1 LLPNKPR
8 PQKSRRRKFVRE
20 TLMRLIKTLLAASA
34 LTAMLA
40 GGAYAKT
47 LVYCSEGSPEGFDP
61 GLYESGTTLD
71 VNVATYEGLVKF
83 KLGSTEVEP
92 ALAEKWEIS
101 KDGLTYTFH
110 LRHGVKWQTTDFFT
124 PTREFNADDVIYS
137 FQRQIKGTTYL
148 PDTTFAYWGDM
159 SMPDQVADMK
169 KVDDYTVVLTLKTPS
184 SPMIANLAMPFA
196 EVVSEEYADGLAKA
210 NNLAQLNDKPVG
222 TGPFTFVNYQK
233 DANIR
238 FKANA
243 DYWGGAPKVDLVYSI
258 NKDATARLQSLKA
271 GECDVMAYPNP
282 ADVDAIKKDPAFQA
296 IQEKGLNFGA
306 LWFNTQEKPFDN
318 VEVRK
323 ALDMAIDKKSLI
335 AAVYQGQGQIA
346 TSALPP
352 TMWGYNSSIKGYPYD
367 PAAAKKML
375 EKAGVKDLTL
385 KIWAMPVAR
394 PYMPDAKRAA
404 ELMQADFAKIG
415 VTATIYSVDWAEYLK
430 TSKPVDRDGAVI
442 IGWTGD
448 NGDPDNFFT
457 PNFGCDAVGG
467 GNRAQWCNKD
477 FDALLK
483 KAQQVTDQKDR
494 AKLYEQAQEIFFKD
508 DPVALLA
515 HSLVTMPMSKKVSG
529 YVIDP
534 FGLHHFETVDKSE

>member
-1 LLPNKPR
+1 
-8 PQKSRRRKFVRE
+8 
-20 TLMRLIKTLLAASA
+20 MRLLKTLLAATA
-34 LTAMLA
+34 LTALLV

-61 GLYESGTTLD
+61 GFYEGGTTLD
-71 VNVATYEGLVKF
+71 VNVATYEGLLKF

-92 ALAEKWEIS
+92 SLAEKWEIS

-110 LRHGVKWQTTDFFT
+110 LRHGVKWQTTDYFT

-137 FQRQIKGTTYL
+137 FQRQIDGKAYL
-148 PDTTFAYWGDM
+148 PDATYAYWGDM
-159 SMPDQVADMK
+159 SMPDQVAGIK
-169 KVDDYTVVLTLKTPS
+169 KIDDYTVELDLKTPS
-184 SPMIANLAMPFA
+184 APMLANLAMPFA
-196 EVVSEEYADGLAKA
+196 EVISKEYADSLAKA
-210 NNLAQLNDKPVG
+210 NNSAQMNDKPVG
-222 TGPFTFVNYQK
+222 TGPFIYVDYQK

-238 FKANA
+238 FKANP
-243 DYWGGAPKVDLVYSI
+243 DWWGGKLKIDNLVYSI

-271 GECDVMAYPNP
+271 GECDVMVYPNP
-282 ADVDAIKKDPAFQA
+282 ADVDAIKKDPTLTA
-296 IQEKGLNFGA
+296 IEEKGLNFGA
-306 LWFNTQEKPFDN
+306 LWFNTQQKPFDN

-323 ALDMAIDKKSLI
+323 ALDMAIDKKSLV

-352 TMWGYNSSIKGYPYD
+352 TMWSSTDGKIKGYAYD
-367 PAAAKKML
+367 PAEAKKL
-375 EKAGVKDLTL
+375 LDKAGVKNLTL
-385 KIWAMPVAR
+385 KIWAMPVSR

-404 ELMQADFAKIG
+404 ELMQADFAKVG

-457 PNFGCDAVGG
+457 PNFSCDAVGG
-467 GNRAQWCNKD
+467 GNRAQWCNKE

-483 KAQQVTDQKDR
+483 KAAQITDQAER
-494 AKLYEQAQEIFFKD
+494 AKLYEQAQAIFHEQ

-515 HSLVTMPMSKKVSG
+515 HSVVTMPMTKKVTG

-534 FGLHHFETVDKSE
+534 FGLHHFETVDKAE